1 MNNVNNKRL
10 PELLATMQFSTDQR
24 VFIVTTYLQTGSL
37 HQVQDQFEHFP
48 KRTSPSKPTNYSED
62 CYSKYRTDTV
72 VLFTRAYKL
81 HLLAY
86 AQFLFR

>member
-37 HQVQDQFEHFP
+37 QQVRDQFEQHFP
-48 KRTSPSKPTNYSED
+48 ERTSRIKTHNSED
-62 CYSKYRTDTV
+62 CCLQV
-72 VLFTRAYKL
+72 EN
-81 HLLAY
+81 
-86 AQFLFR
+86 